1 MSKARRASLEF
12 LAYHTNNRLAC
23 PQDAFIANEPVDGAA
38 RLESLIE
45 SGFAARS
52 GFHWTEVHLT
62 PSGEAQLD
70 LDRRDYPG
78 HWFPPSSS
86 QVSVSLGWSPDD
98 SVGPS
103 GIGLP
108 EDRPDRSL
116 DIPPAPERAKDHM
129 KAILAA
135 LSDEEKDQMAALL
148 HRDGYPRQATE
159 AEIKNVCGISDR
171 QHRHAKLLDLACS
184 GRITIATLGRL
195 LQESAARHGQ
205 VRDMG

>member
-1 MSKARRASLEF
+1 MSKDRRASLEAIF
-12 LAYHTNNRLAC
+12 WHSNRGVKF
-23 PQDAFIANEPVDGAA
+23 PREAFIANESKDGER
-38 RLESLIE
+38 RLHSLLD
-45 SGFAARS
+45 SGL
-52 GFHWTEVHLT
+52 VHLSPNGNVT
-62 PSGEAQLD
+62 LSTAGEDQLAR
-70 LDRRDYPG
+70 DRREFPG
-78 HWFPPSSS
+78 EWFPPFESS
-86 QVSVSLGWSPDD
+86 VHLAWSPDD

-129 KAILAA
+129 KAIIAA

-148 HRDGYPRQATE
+148 HGEGYPRQAT
-159 AEIKNVCGISDR
+159 AAQIKNVCEISDR